1 MRTGLIGLM
10 LLAPWLFPHNA
21 TAQYTKVYVFGAPT
35 GWTQDR
41 QTTVTAD
48 FGAGVERLIGR
59 GVGVGADIQGVS
71 PGKGRQNAAEGV
83 VSLNGFYHFR
93 PGGRLDPFATAGY
106 SRPVP
111 YPGGGLLNCG
121 GGVNY
126 WYMRRGGLQV
136 EFREFLRGRS
146 LTIPFHLTALRFG
159 LFFRL

>member
-59 GVGVGADIQGVS
+59 GVGAGADIQGVS

-93 PGGRLDPFATAGY
+93 PGGG
-106 SRPVP
+106 
-111 YPGGGLLNCG
+111 
-121 GGVNY
+121 
-126 WYMRRGGLQV
+126 WI
-136 EFREFLRGRS
+136 RS
-146 LTIPFHLTALRFG
+146 LPPGTRGPCPIRAAGFLIAEVA
-159 LFFRL
+159 